1 MSTIQDWLHR
11 LKSKQ
16 TPASSWHDQR
26 RNEALRLLEQVGNDV
41 TWVDLSRHYD
51 GFIREIAVRE
61 LCKQPSPEALKAL
74 IERQNDWVAQVRE
87 LAVDGV
93 AHYLSLSDAK
103 ALLFAL
109 EPLLAL
115 AAQRRADHGPTLLRV
130 RTVLQAPDN
139 QAQVYSHFLTRQG
152 KAARYLFALL
162 LENNP
167 APQALLRSALAHREL
182 TVRLL
187 AVAACQ
193 ALPTEVAR
201 PLLLEALSQPGAKVR
216 VCVLRALLPRL
227 DDPRPVLRAALLDAS
242 PSIRNLA
249 RWMAPRNDIDAQ
261 AVLAHRLLQP
271 LPTARREWLG
281 VLGLAAE
288 LDVALPQHW
297 QNQALHCACSSVRQA
312 AVRQL
317 GDEQTI
323 ELLEALDDP
332 ADSVFHAAVARLDT
346 QAWGSIKSGLD
357 AKSIRDWHHLPTARR
372 EALLRLRPAWQQLA
386 FLLERLDQE
395 PEVMA
400 FWLRQLDLWCHRQ
413 YQVVDPV
420 TPKADRA
427 VLIERLQALTVRG
440 LVGRANVNRVV

>member
-1 MSTIQDWLHR
+1 MSTIRDWLHR
-11 LKSKQ
+11 LKNKQ
-16 TPASSWHDQR
+16 TPASSWQEQR
-26 RNEALRLLEQVGNDV
+26 RNEALRLLEQVGSEV

-61 LCKQPSPEALKAL
+61 LCNQPSPEAFKAL

-115 AAQRRADHGPTLLRV
+115 AAQRRADHAPTLLRV
-130 RTVLQAPDN
+130 RTVLQAPAN
-139 QAQVYSHFLTRQG
+139 QAQVHEHFLTRQG
-152 KAARYLFALL
+152 KAARYLFELL

-167 APQALLRSALAHREL
+167 APQTLLRNALAHREL

-193 ALPTEVAR
+193 ALPTEMAR
-201 PLLLEALSQPGAKVR
+201 PLLLEALAQPGAKVR
-216 VCVLRALLPRL
+216 VCVLRAVLPML

-242 PSIRNLA
+242 PSIRSLA
-249 RWMAPRNDIDAQ
+249 RWMAPRNDIDAR
-261 AVLAHRLLQP
+261 ALLADRLRQP
-271 LPTARREWLG
+271 LPTGKREWLG

-288 LDVALPQHW
+288 LDVALPQPW
-297 QNQALHCACSSVRQA
+297 QDPALHCACSSVRQA

-317 GDEQTI
+317 GDEQVI
-323 ELLEALDDP
+323 ALFEALDDA
-332 ADSVFHAAVARLDT
+332 ADSVFQAAVVRLNT
-346 QAWGSIKSGLD
+346 LAWPSINTLLD
-357 AKSIRDWHHLPTARR
+357 ARSIRDWHHLPSARR

-420 TPKADRA
+420 TPKAERA
-427 VLIERLQALTVRG
+427 ALIERLQALTARG
-440 LVGRANVNRVV
+440 LVGRDNVNRVV